1 MSYDGKDRRNPM
13 FDKDF
18 YDKVSEMHGDV
29 KQLVQGFK
37 DHLKDDKD
45 QFASVKKRIF
55 YLTISMVIVYCSTGG
70 IGILVNLFK

>member
-1 MSYDGKDRRNPM
+1 MSNQDENKRQM

-29 KQLVQGFK
+29 KMLVQGFK

-45 QFASVKKRIF
+45 QFGDIKKRIF
-55 YLTISMVIVYCSTGG
+55 YLTIAIVIIYCSTGG
-70 IGILVNLFK
+70 IGLLASLIK

>member
-1 MSYDGKDRRNPM
+1 M

-29 KQLVQGFK
+29 KMLVQGFK

-45 QFASVKKRIF
+45 QFGDIKKRVF
-55 YLTISMVIVYCSTGG
+55 YLTIAIVIIYCSTGS
-70 IGILVNLFK
+70 IGLLASLIK